1 MEDVHEAGD
10 LRRILCTV
18 NTMSLLT
25 QSYTFS
31 ITFYFSFKWRTFLI
45 LYAEGFVKQGH
56 VNLSLF
62 KVLFWLLWGS
72 ILTILLGTVLFPVY
86 LRGNFPEGLPVG
98 KVCLQKNLGE
108 LDKKDKERTQ
118 RPQLWDLLDAQ
129 LLCFIPT
136 FSSNKEPYFYQNC
149 VQIIKCDA

>member
-72 ILTILLGTVLFPVY
+72 ILTILLGTVPFPVY

-108 LDKKDKERTQ
+108 LDKKDKEANTKTTIMGFVGCTVVVLYTYFFFQQGTRF
-118 RPQLWDLLDAQ
+118 LSK
-129 LLCFIPT
+129 LCPN
-136 FSSNKEPYFYQNC
+136 NKM
-149 VQIIKCDA
+149 